1 MQRIVRL
8 TKSRSVGLVQAAAAA
23 AALAGVL
30 VGRSAYAVPAVVE
43 VAENVEELVD
53 ARLARRLIRL
63 ELADVELP
71 PTLGPAPKSVPQR
84 ASMQAEEVV
93 FVRLLRSGETITVE
107 LWAQGQLS
115 GERHLTASTN
125 EQHQAR
131 RVALA
136 SAELARRLRE
146 LRVVERQRVL
156 RQHLASAKADAAPS
170 YVTKVNVGLSAALA
184 GAWWA
189 DPSAMLLGPRLSLGS
204 TAESGLGVALVA
216 SALGAA
222 DAAVVRSWTELA
234 VRPGWVYRTSA
245 NTALHA
251 GLQLGAG
258 VVALAPS
265 AQFEGSDLS
274 RQTWNAKAAIDL
286 RGEWLL
292 SPRVSLI
299 VSPELGWMMRDLEV
313 TRGGAARDMGG
324 FWLGVS
330 LGACAYL

>member
-1 MQRIVRL
+1 MQRIVPR
-8 TKSRSVGLVQAAAAA
+8 TKNSRAGSLRAAAVVAG
-23 AALAGVL
+23 LAGVL
-30 VGRSAYAVPAVVE
+30 IGGPSHAVPAVVE

-71 PTLGPAPKSVPQR
+71 PTRGTIPKSVPQR
-84 ASMQAEEVV
+84 TPTQAEEVV
-93 FVRLLRSGETITVE
+93 FVRLLRNGETITVE

-156 RQHLASAKADAAPS
+156 RQHLASANADAAPS

-189 DPSAMLLGPRLSLGS
+189 DPSATLLGPRVSLGS
-204 TAESGLGVALVA
+204 TAESGIGLALVA
-216 SALGAA
+216 SAFGAA

-234 VRPGWVYRTSA
+234 VRPSWVHRTSA
-245 NTALHA
+245 ATAVHA

-258 VVALAPS
+258 VVALAPN
-265 AQFEGSDLS
+265 AEFEGSDVS
-274 RQTWNAKAAIDL
+274 RQTWTAKAAIDV

-292 SPRVSLI
+292 SPRVSLV
-299 VSPELGWMMRDLEV
+299 VSPELGWMMRNLEV
-313 TRGGAARDMGG
+313 SRGGAAADLGG
-324 FWLGVS
+324 LWLGVS